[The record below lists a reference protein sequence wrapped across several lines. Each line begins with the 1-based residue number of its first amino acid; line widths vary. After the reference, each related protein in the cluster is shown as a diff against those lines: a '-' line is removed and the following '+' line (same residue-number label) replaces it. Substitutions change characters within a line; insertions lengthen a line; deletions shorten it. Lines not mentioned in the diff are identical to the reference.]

1 MHSQVSVNV
10 NIGSPPLWGPSGYS
24 NIDYYLMFR
33 PIMILGPR
41 NLFILSG
48 KLGLIKILRD
58 DTKLLIYTMDTKWF
72 KRLSW

>member
-24 NIDYYLMFR
+24 NIDYYYL
-33 PIMILGPR
+33 PDVPGLLTLGPR

-48 KLGLIKILRD
+48 KLG
-58 DTKLLIYTMDTKWF
+58 
-72 KRLSW
+72 